1 MLLLLVGQEAL
12 EVTPV
17 AVAVVEPVF
26 LEWPA

>member
-17 AVAVVEPVF
+17 AVVVVVQV
-26 LEWPA
+26 LLVCQA